1 MNNITEEIEGPQ
13 MGVALTADNGA
24 SPCYLTELSDYISDI
39 STLVCNYSK
48 KPTRSR
54 KTRERMVNSLI
65 GMLTDANNQLPIYI
79 EDLKQAK
86 CIEPFEV
93 SSKQE
98 DDENEDHHLF
108 WFFIEKLCE
117 EVRHEET
124 YPILKRLITQFN
136 SFLAEAEI
144 AKLNCDPVVFK
155 EFFLRK
161 KKDYNYEN
169 VVIRFYR
176 KLHRIQP
183 VTLGKLK
190 KMELE
195 AVIKALNQGIFDYAE
210 KPSRQEVNN
219 VAPELESDLLPCDFE
234 ITDKVKLRYAKFRQ
248 FADKRGQML
257 VFNYER
263 YGQYVVDN
271 FNQLKDQIL
280 AIFELDV
287 KLHLIH
293 KEMMKGQTET
303 TPHVDDVQEQP
314 IEDQQ
319 SDVDRFIDRVKAIF
333 AKAAEKNGELI
344 TVNAKGW
351 SGQYTFY
358 VDANRILK
366 MLDDLHQNSEQKVKA
381 YLDLFKGCT
390 SVSAVAPFVGEI
402 LDIEELRVKE
412 LQKSDMKFA
421 FEPFYGMSATAVGKL
436 SLKVGNTE
444 SEMLINT
451 FKGLLRKYPK
461 A

>member
-1 MNNITEEIEGPQ
+1 MEKTFSEETEGAQ
-13 MGVALTADNGA
+13 MGEALAAVSGA
-24 SPCYLTELSDYISDI
+24 SPYQPKDLSDSIKDI
-39 STLVCNYSK
+39 VILVCNYCE
-48 KPTRSR
+48 KPTKSR
-54 KTRERMVNSLI
+54 KTRKRMVHSLI
-65 GMLTDANNQLPIYI
+65 GMLTDANDQLPIYI

-93 SSKQE
+93 SSKQ
-98 DDENEDHHLF
+98 DDDDKHFLF

-117 EVRHEET
+117 EVRHEEA

-136 SFLAEAEI
+136 SLLAEAEI

-161 KKDYNYEN
+161 KEEFNFEN

-183 VTLGKLK
+183 ITLGKLK
-190 KMELE
+190 KLELE
-195 AVIKALNQGIFDYAE
+195 VVFKALNQGIFDFAE
-210 KPSRQEVNN
+210 KPSRQEVNK
-219 VAPELESDLLPCDFE
+219 VAPELESDFLPCDFE
-234 ITDKVKLRYAKFRQ
+234 ITDKVLQRYAQFRQ
-248 FADKRGQML
+248 FAEKRGHML
-257 VFNYER
+257 VFDYER

-271 FNQLKDQIL
+271 FNQLKDLIR

-287 KLHLIH
+287 KLRLIH
-293 KEMMKGQTET
+293 MEMMKGRSET
-303 TPHVDDVQEQP
+303 VPHADDMQEQP
-314 IEDQQ
+314 IEDLK
-319 SDVDRFIDRVKAIF
+319 SDVERFIGRVKAIF
-333 AKAAEKNGELI
+333 AKAAEKNGESI

-358 VDANRILK
+358 VDANRISR
-366 MLDDLHQNSEQKVKA
+366 MLDDLRQNSEQKVKD
-381 YLDLFKGCT
+381 YLALFKGCT

-451 FKGLLRKYPK
+451 LKGLLRKYPK
-461 A
+461 G

>member
-1 MNNITEEIEGPQ
+1 MKETIEEIEGSQ

-117 EVRHEET
+117 EVRDEDT

-136 SFLAEAEI
+136 SLLAEAEI
-144 AKLNCDPVVFK
+144 AKLSCDPVVFK
-155 EFFLRK
+155 EFFFRK
-161 KKDYNYEN
+161 KKDYYDEN

-183 VTLGKLK
+183 ITLGKLK

-195 AVIKALNQGIFDYAE
+195 AVIKALNQGIFDFADT
-210 KPSRQEVNN
+210 PSMQDVNK
-219 VAPELESDLLPCDFE
+219 VSTELETDFLPCNYML
-234 ITDKVKLRYAKFRQ
+234 TDEFLTRYAKFRQ
-248 FADKRGQML
+248 FAEKRGPML

-263 YGQYVVDN
+263 YGMYVVDN
-271 FNQLKDQIL
+271 FNQFNKDQIR
-280 AIFELDV
+280 AIYELDV
-287 KLHLIH
+287 KLYLIH
-293 KEMMKGQTET
+293 KEMVKLNKELENVLNGK
-303 TPHVDDVQEQP
+303 VNGKAVSYLQESG
-314 IEDQQ
+314 EEMFH
-319 SDVDRFIDRVKAIF
+319 FIHP
-333 AKAAEKNGELI
+333 
-344 TVNAKGW
+344 
-351 SGQYTFY
+351 S
-358 VDANRILK
+358 
-366 MLDDLHQNSEQKVKA
+366 LDDEEGWKIHKEVKRLVRRQSVPDICQ
-381 YLDLFKGCT
+381 YLGKL
-390 SVSAVAPFVGEI
+390 
-402 LDIEELRVKE
+402 
-412 LQKSDMKFA
+412 A
-421 FEPFYGMSATAVGKL
+421 FEDKILLPIVSTVAYDELVRMGMP
-436 SLKVGNTE
+436 NTGGFSKE
-444 SEMLINT
+444 H
-451 FKGLLRKYPK
+451 FRKQYHL
-461 A
+461 

>member
-1 MNNITEEIEGPQ
+1 MEITFSEEIEGSQ

-93 SSKQE
+93 SSKQG
-98 DDENEDHHLF
+98 DDDKHFLF

-117 EVRHEET
+117 EVRDEDT

-136 SFLAEAEI
+136 SLLAEAEI

-155 EFFLRK
+155 EFFFRK
-161 KKDYNYEN
+161 KKDYYDEN

-195 AVIKALNQGIFDYAE
+195 AVIKALNQGIFDFADT
-210 KPSRQEVNN
+210 PSMQDVNK
-219 VAPELESDLLPCDFE
+219 VSTELETDFLPCNYML
-234 ITDKVKLRYAKFRQ
+234 TDEFLTRYAKFRQ
-248 FADKRGQML
+248 FAEKRGPML

-263 YGQYVVDN
+263 YGMYVVDY
-271 FNQLKDQIL
+271 FNQFNKDQIH
-280 AIFELDV
+280 AIYELDV
-287 KLHLIH
+287 KLYLIH
-293 KEMMKGQTET
+293 KEMVKLNKELENVLNGK
-303 TPHVDDVQEQP
+303 VNGKAVSYLQESG
-314 IEDQQ
+314 EEMFH
-319 SDVDRFIDRVKAIF
+319 FIHP
-333 AKAAEKNGELI
+333 
-344 TVNAKGW
+344 
-351 SGQYTFY
+351 S
-358 VDANRILK
+358 
-366 MLDDLHQNSEQKVKA
+366 LDDEEGWKIHNEVKRLVRRQSVPDICQYLGKLASEDKILLPLMPSAA
-381 YLDLFKGCT
+381 YT
-390 SVSAVAPFVGEI
+390 
-402 LDIEELRVKE
+402 ELVR
-412 LQKSDMKFA
+412 M
-421 FEPFYGMSATAVGKL
+421 GMSDGEGYGEKY
-436 SLKVGNTE
+436 
-444 SEMLINT
+444 
-451 FKGLLRKYPK
+451 FKKHYHLLFV
-461 A
+461 

>member
-1 MNNITEEIEGPQ
+1 MEKTFSEEIEGAQ
-13 MGVALTADNGA
+13 MGEALAAVSGA
-24 SPCYLTELSDYISDI
+24 SPYQPKDLSDSIKDI
-39 STLVCNYSK
+39 VILVCNYCE
-48 KPTRSR
+48 KPTKSR
-54 KTRERMVNSLI
+54 KTRKRMVHSLI
-65 GMLTDANNQLPIYI
+65 GMLTDANDQLPIYI

-93 SSKQE
+93 SSKQG
-98 DDENEDHHLF
+98 DDDKHFLF

-117 EVRHEET
+117 EVRHEEA

-136 SFLAEAEI
+136 SLLAEAEI

-161 KKDYNYEN
+161 KEEFNFEN

-183 VTLGKLK
+183 VTFDKLK
-190 KMELE
+190 KLELE
-195 AVIKALNQGIFDYAE
+195 VVIKALNQGIFDFAE
-210 KPSRQEVNN
+210 KPSRQEVNK
-219 VAPELESDLLPCDFE
+219 VAPELESDFLPCDFE
-234 ITDKVKLRYAKFRQ
+234 ITDKVLQRYAQFRQ
-248 FADKRGQML
+248 FAEKRGHML
-257 VFNYER
+257 VFDYER

-271 FNQLKDQIL
+271 FNQLKDLIR

-287 KLHLIH
+287 KLRLIH
-293 KEMMKGQTET
+293 MEMMKGRSET
-303 TPHVDDVQEQP
+303 VPHADDMQEQP
-314 IEDQQ
+314 IEDLK
-319 SDVDRFIDRVKAIF
+319 SDVERFIGRVKAIF
-333 AKAAEKNGELI
+333 AKAAEKNGESI

-358 VDANRILK
+358 VDANRISR
-366 MLDDLHQNSEQKVKA
+366 MLDDLRQNSEQKVKD
-381 YLDLFKGCT
+381 YLALFKGCT

-451 FKGLLRKYPK
+451 LKGLLRKYPK
-461 A
+461 G

>member
-1 MNNITEEIEGPQ
+1 MEKTFSEEIEGAQ
-13 MGVALTADNGA
+13 MGEALAAVSGA
-24 SPCYLTELSDYISDI
+24 SPYQPKDLSDSIKDI
-39 STLVCNYSK
+39 VILVCNYCE
-48 KPTRSR
+48 KPTKSR
-54 KTRERMVNSLI
+54 KTRKRMVHSLI
-65 GMLTDANNQLPIYI
+65 GMLTDANDQLPIYI

-93 SSKQE
+93 SSKQG
-98 DDENEDHHLF
+98 DDDKHFLF

-117 EVRHEET
+117 EVRHEEA

-136 SFLAEAEI
+136 SLLAEAEI

-161 KKDYNYEN
+161 KEEFNFEN

-183 VTLGKLK
+183 ITLGKLK
-190 KMELE
+190 KLELE
-195 AVIKALNQGIFDYAE
+195 VVFKALNQGIFDYAE
-210 KPSRQEVNN
+210 KPSRQEVNK
-219 VAPELESDLLPCDFE
+219 VAPELESDFLPCDFE
-234 ITDKVKLRYAKFRQ
+234 ITDKVLQRYAQFRQ
-248 FADKRGQML
+248 FAEKRGHML
-257 VFNYER
+257 VFDYER

-271 FNQLKDQIL
+271 FNQLKDLIR

-287 KLHLIH
+287 KLRLIH
-293 KEMMKGQTET
+293 MEMMKGRSET
-303 TPHVDDVQEQP
+303 VPHADDMQEQP
-314 IEDQQ
+314 IEDLK
-319 SDVDRFIDRVKAIF
+319 SDVERFIGRVKAIF
-333 AKAAEKNGELI
+333 AKAAEKNGESI

-358 VDANRILK
+358 VDANRISR
-366 MLDDLHQNSEQKVKA
+366 MLDDLRQNSEQKVKD
-381 YLDLFKGCT
+381 YLALFKGCT

-451 FKGLLRKYPK
+451 LKGLLRKYPK
-461 A
+461 G

>member
-1 MNNITEEIEGPQ
+1 MESIEEIEGSQ

-24 SPCYLTELSDYISDI
+24 SPCYLTELSDDISDI

-54 KTRERMVNSLI
+54 KTRERMVHSLI

-136 SFLAEAEI
+136 SLLAEAEI

-183 VTLGKLK
+183 ITLGKLK
-190 KMELE
+190 KLELE
-195 AVIKALNQGIFDYAE
+195 VVFKALNQGIFDYAE

-351 SGQYTFY
+351 SGQYTFF

-366 MLDDLHQNSEQKVKA
+366 MLDDLRQNSEQKVKA

-436 SLKVGNTE
+436 SSKVGNTE
-444 SEMLINT
+444 SEMLINI